1 VKIFK
6 KFKKRKKQYSDVNHT
21 ILDDDIMAKY
31 EYNEDKLQVWI
42 DEGITHDVMHEFSV
56 KYDTFSDRIVYPIR
70 GLHGEIISVKG
81 RTLDPLYKEKKLR
94 KYTYFQSVGELDTLF
109 GYYENIA
116 YIIDQ
121 REVIVFEGEKSVM
134 ICKALGIN
142 NTCAILTSHM
152 NHHQLRI
159 LIQLGVRVVFALDKE
174 IDVTKDDN
182 IQKLIRFVKVEAIQD
197 PDNLLDEKMSPIDK
211 GLDVWN
217 KLYAVRRSLN

>member
-1 VKIFK
+1 MKIFK

-56 KYDTFSDRIVYPIR
+56 KYDPFSDRIVYPIR

-94 KYTYFQSVGELDTLF
+94 KYTYFQSVGEMDILF

-116 YIIDQ
+116 YILDQ

-152 NHHQLRI
+152 NPHQLRI

-174 IDVTKDDN
+174 IDVTKDNN

-197 PDNLLDEKMSPIDK
+197 PDDLLDEKMSPIDK

-217 KLYAVRRSLN
+217 KLYEVRRSLN